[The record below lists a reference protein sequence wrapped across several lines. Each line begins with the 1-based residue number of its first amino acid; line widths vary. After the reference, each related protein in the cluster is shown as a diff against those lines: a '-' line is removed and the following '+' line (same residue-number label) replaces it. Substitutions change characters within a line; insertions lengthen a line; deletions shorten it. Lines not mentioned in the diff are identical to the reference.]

1 MVATHEKML
10 ELGLESPFESWWFRR
25 PWQDFRI
32 TTRVDVATVYQRKKA
47 ALLAHATQIDPDSP
61 FWFALP
67 DDVAATVHPCE
78 EYHLARSTAPVE
90 LPEHDL
96 FAGLRA
102 ACLRF
107 GRHRRP
113 LGRPTVAKYLTQEW
127 LDLQRELAT
136 TFPEKPGVSARMQYV
151 VTGGPDGDV
160 AYYTVIDDGRIV
172 ENGARRR
179 PRGRVHH
186 DPVLRRLGAGA
197 ARASSTPTPP
207 SCRAGSR
214 SPATWASSWR

>member
-10 ELGLESPFESWWFRR
+10 ELGLESPYESWWFRR

-47 ALLAHATQIDPDSP
+47 ALLAHATQIAPDSP

-67 DDVAATVHPCE
+67 DDVAATVHPWE

-102 ACLRF
+102 HA
-107 GRHRRP
+107 
-113 LGRPTVAKYLTQEW
+113 Y
-127 LDLQRELAT
+127 D
-136 TFPEKPGVSARMQYV
+136 SAGTADR
-151 VTGGPDGDV
+151 
-160 AYYTVIDDGRIV
+160 
-172 ENGARRR
+172 
-179 PRGRVHH
+179 
-186 DPVLRRLGAGA
+186 
-197 ARASSTPTPP
+197 
-207 SCRAGSR
+207 
-214 SPATWASSWR
+214 